1 MAGVAAAIPR
11 AASDDVMMLRHLPL
25 SGKGFWLSLVAL
37 AAGAS
42 ALLYGFLLQV
52 LHGHAVTGQGSH
64 GAIWGIVVANIVNFI
79 GISHVGIAISAV
91 VRILRLER
99 YRQLARLA
107 EFVTLA
113 AITTAVLNIGMDVGR
128 PERFIFNVVWYG
140 RYHAPFVWSCTVI
153 TTYVVGS
160 SVYLYLAM
168 RRDLWVCSAKAP
180 VRRGFFRVMSL
191 GYTDT
196 PASRARHN
204 RVVWWLAVI
213 ILPIMVSVHS
223 VYGYIF
229 GLQAGRPGW
238 YNPFQAPYFVLGA
251 IVSGF
256 SAVIIVLAVLR
267 KAFHWEA
274 IFHPRMFKGLGIFLG
289 FVTLL
294 YMYFLFSEWLT
305 GSYASPEGERVVFR
319 DLLAGRFSLITWSA
333 VIAGMLFPFALLFVQ
348 GVNPR
353 MCSIPLTVLAA
364 LLINVGLWTTRALIV
379 VPSFYHPLLP
389 WDVAPYTPAFSE
401 WCIVVGSF
409 FLFALLL
416 LVMVKMLPVL
426 ELPEDHEGAGDGWAP
441 AMPFWKQASVGG
453 SAMAGMV
460 LIGVG
465 VANSTR
471 PEFFHPP
478 AIWLS
483 GILLLL
489 SVPFQIC
496 VLPERARRRVLRQA
510 HGVLSSS
517 QDVVVGVQSRLAFA
531 RQARVGRY
539 LTSASSRAIKAPVLK
554 SPVLGNRPYDKL
566 RAS

>member
-1 MAGVAAAIPR
+1 MAGVARALAIAPHR
-11 AASDDVMMLRHLPL
+11 AAEDERPLLRHLPL
-25 SGKGFWLSLVAL
+25 ASGFWLAFVLL
-37 AAGAS
+37 AIGAS
-42 ALLYGFLLQV
+42 ALFYGFAMQL

-113 AITTAVLNIGMDVGR
+113 SITTAVLNITMDVGH
-128 PERFIFNVVWYG
+128 PERFIFNVAWFG

-168 RRDLWVCSAKAP
+168 RRDLWVCGAKAP
-180 VRRGFFRVMSL
+180 ARRPLFRLLAL
-191 GYTDT
+191 GYRDT
-196 PASRARHN
+196 PESRARHN

-256 SAVIIVLAVLR
+256 STVILVIAVLR
-267 KAFHWEA
+267 KAFQWEE
-274 IFHPRMFKGLGIFLG
+274 IFHARIFKGLGIFLG

-305 GSYASPEGERVVFR
+305 GVYASPEGERMVFR
-319 DLLAGRFSLITWSA
+319 DLLFGRFRTITWTA
-333 VIAGMLFPFALLFVQ
+333 VVAGMLIPFAMLFAQ

-353 MCSIPLTVLAA
+353 ICSIPLTVVAA
-364 LLINVGLWTTRALIV
+364 LLINLGLWTTRALIV

-389 WDVAPYTPAFSE
+389 WEVAPYVPTFEE
-401 WCIVVGSF
+401 WCMVVGSF

-416 LVMVKMLPVL
+416 LVMVKAFPVL
-426 ELPEDHEGAGDGWAP
+426 ELPEEHDP
-441 AMPFWKQASVGG
+441 LQTRRPPSIPLWKALTVAASVLLGIG
-453 SAMAGMV
+453 
-460 LIGVG
+460 LIATGIY
-465 VANSTR
+465 NR
-471 PEFFHPP
+471 MDPEFFHPP

-483 GILLLL
+483 GIVTLL
-489 SVPFQIC
+489 SVPFQLC
-496 VLPERARRRVLRQA
+496 VLPERRLRQA
-510 HGVLSSS
+510 TERRAG
-517 QDVVVGVQSRLAFA
+517 
-531 RQARVGRY
+531 ARVVAAPQASVRRY
-539 LTSASSRAIKAPVLK
+539 LASATPRIVARAPVVAGVPHRK
-554 SPVLGNRPYDKL
+554 
-566 RAS
+566 

>member
-1 MAGVAAAIPR
+1 MAGITRAKAAPAY
-11 AASDDVMMLRHLPL
+11 ADAELLQHLPL
-25 SGKGFWLSLVAL
+25 GGRAFWLTIILLVS
-37 AAGAS
+37 GTS
-42 ALLYGFLLQV
+42 ALFYGFALQ
-52 LHGHAVTGQGSH
+52 LSHGHAVTGQGSH

-113 AITTAVLNIGMDVGR
+113 AISTAVLNITMDVGH

-168 RRDLWVCSAKAP
+168 RRDLWLCSTQAP
-180 VRRGFFRVMSL
+180 ARRRLFTLLAL
-191 GYTDT
+191 GYRDT
-196 PASRARHN
+196 PASRARHH

-229 GLQAGRPGW
+229 GLQPGRPGW

-256 SAVIIVLAVLR
+256 STVILVIAVLR
-267 KAFHWEA
+267 KAFRWEE
-274 IFHPRMFKGLGIFLG
+274 IFHPRIFKGLGIFLG

-305 GSYASPEGERVVFR
+305 GLYASPEGERMVFR
-319 DLLAGRFSLITWSA
+319 DLLFGRFSMITWAA
-333 VIAGMLFPFALLFVQ
+333 VTLGMLFPFGLLFFQ

-353 MCSIPLTVLAA
+353 VCSIPLTVVAA
-364 LLINVGLWTTRALIV
+364 LLINVGLWVTRALIV

-389 WDVAPYTPAFSE
+389 WDVAPYTPTLVE
-401 WCIVVGSF
+401 WYMVIGSF
-409 FLFALLL
+409 FLFSLLL
-416 LVMVKMLPVL
+416 LIMVKAFPVL
-426 ELPEDHEGAGDGWAP
+426 ELPEEHEAVAVRPVTMPTWKRLAVSGSLLAGLA
-441 AMPFWKQASVGG
+441 
-453 SAMAGMV
+453 
-460 LIGVG
+460 L
-465 VANSTR
+465 VATGFALR
-471 PEFFHPP
+471 TGPEFYHPP
-478 AIWLS
+478 VIWLS
-483 GILLLL
+483 GIVLLL

-496 VLPERARRRVLRQA
+496 VLPERAAARVLRGRWAGAHLVSASQA
-510 HGVLSSS
+510 SV
-517 QDVVVGVQSRLAFA
+517 R
-531 RQARVGRY
+531 RY
-539 LTSASSRAIKAPVLK
+539 LVTASSRVVVKAP
-554 SPVLGNRPYDKL
+554 L
-566 RAS
+566 RRA

>member
-1 MAGVAAAIPR
+1 MAGVARVRPAPVYAD
-11 AASDDVMMLRHLPL
+11 ADLLRHLPL
-25 SGKGFWLSLVAL
+25 TGSTFWLAL
-37 AAGAS
+37 ILLASGTS
-42 ALLYGFLLQV
+42 ALFYGFAQQI

-113 AITTAVLNIGMDVGR
+113 AITTAVLNITIDVGH

-168 RRDLWVCSAKAP
+168 RRDLWICSAEAP
-180 VRRGFFRVMSL
+180 ARRPLFALLAL
-191 GYTDT
+191 GYRDT
-196 PASRARHN
+196 PASRARHH

-229 GLQAGRPGW
+229 GLQPGRPGW
-238 YNPFQAPYFVLGA
+238 YNPFKAPYFVLGA

-256 SAVIIVLAVLR
+256 STVIVVIAVLR
-267 KAFHWEA
+267 KAFRWEA
-274 IFHPRMFKGLGIFLG
+274 IFHPRIFKGLGIFLG

-305 GSYASPEGERVVFR
+305 GLYASPEGERMVFR
-319 DLLAGRFSLITWSA
+319 DLLFGRFSAITWAA
-333 VIAGMLFPFALLFVQ
+333 VTLGMVVPFALLFFQ

-353 MCSIPLTVLAA
+353 ICSIPLTVVAA
-364 LLINVGLWTTRALIV
+364 LLINVGLWVTRALIV

-389 WDVAPYTPAFSE
+389 WDVASYSPTLVE
-401 WCIVVGSF
+401 WYIVIGSF

-416 LVMVKMLPVL
+416 LIMVKAFPVL
-426 ELPEDHEGAGDGWAP
+426 ELPEADDAGPVGRSDP
-441 AMPFWKQASVGG
+441 MPVWKQLSVGG
-453 SAMAGMV
+453 A
-460 LIGVG
+460 LVG
-465 VANSTR
+465 GLALVATGILLR
-471 PEFFHPP
+471 DAPEFYHTP

-483 GILLLL
+483 GIILLL

-496 VLPERARRRVLRQA
+496 VLPERPPARVLRGQWVGSHLVSASQA
-510 HGVLSSS
+510 SV
-517 QDVVVGVQSRLAFA
+517 R
-531 RQARVGRY
+531 RY
-539 LTSASSRAIKAPVLK
+539 LVAASPRVVIKAP
-554 SPVLGNRPYDKL
+554 L
-566 RAS
+566 RRA

>member
-1 MAGVAAAIPR
+1 MAGVARAISLPSHDGD
-11 AASDDVMMLRHLPL
+11 ADLLRHLPL
-25 SGKGFWLSLVAL
+25 TGRGLWLSFVLLAL
-37 AAGAS
+37 GTS
-42 ALLYGFLLQV
+42 ALFYGFAQQV
-52 LHGHAVTGQGSH
+52 LYGHAVTGQGSH
-64 GAIWGIVVANIVNFI
+64 GAIWGIIVANIVNFI

-91 VRILRLER
+91 VRILQLEK

-107 EFVTLA
+107 ELVTLA
-113 AITTAVLNIGMDVGR
+113 AITTAVTNIAMDVGR
-128 PERFIFNVVWYG
+128 PERFVFNVMWYG

-180 VRRGFFRVMSL
+180 VRRRMFELMAL
-191 GYTDT
+191 GYRDT
-196 PASRARHN
+196 PASRSRHN

-256 SAVIIVLAVLR
+256 STVIMVLAVLR
-267 KAFHWEA
+267 KAFAWEDL
-274 IFHPRMFKGLGIFLG
+274 FPPRIFKGLGIFLG

-305 GSYASPEGERVVFR
+305 GIYASPEGERMVFN
-319 DLLAGRFSLITWSA
+319 DLLFGRFGIYTWSS
-333 VIAGMLFPFALLFVQ
+333 VLGGMLFPFALLFFQ

-353 MCSIPLTVLAA
+353 MCSIPLTVVAA
-364 LLINVGLWTTRALIV
+364 LLINIGLWTIRALVV

-389 WDVAPYTPAFSE
+389 WTVAPYVPTFPE
-401 WCIVVGSF
+401 WCIVIGSF
-409 FLFALLL
+409 FMFALLL
-416 LVMVKMLPVL
+416 LVMVKALPVL
-426 ELPEDHEGAGDGWAP
+426 ELTEEHDGP
-441 AMPFWKQASVGG
+441 LPVPIPSMPLWKKCAIGG
-453 SAMAGMV
+453 SLATGVTLVV
-460 LIGVG
+460 LGVG
-465 VANSTR
+465 VRTS

-483 GILLLL
+483 GIVLLL

-496 VLPERARRRVLRQA
+496 VLPERSRVR
-510 HGVLSSS
+510 
-517 QDVVVGVQSRLAFA
+517 VVRGQSVGTHVIAA
-531 RQARVGRY
+531 RQTDVQRY
-539 LTSASSRAIKAPVLK
+539 LAVPSPRLVLKAPVRAIA
-554 SPVLGNRPYDKL
+554 SAVSAARPGAID
-566 RAS
+566 R

>member
-1 MAGVAAAIPR
+1 MAGVAGALSPAR
-11 AASDDVMMLRHLPL
+11 HDETQLLRHLPL
-25 SGKGFWLSLVAL
+25 TGSGFWFSFLLL
-37 AAGAS
+37 ASGTAM
-42 ALLYGFLLQV
+42 LFYGFAIQL

-64 GAIWGIVVANIVNFI
+64 GAIWGIVVANVVNFI

-113 AITTAVLNIGMDVGR
+113 SITTAVLNITMDVGH
-128 PERFIFNVVWYG
+128 PERFIFNVMWYG

-168 RRDLWVCSAKAP
+168 RRDLWLCAAKSPA
-180 VRRGFFRVMSL
+180 RRPFFRLLAL
-191 GYTDT
+191 GYRDT
-196 PASRARHN
+196 PASQARHA

-256 SAVIIVLAVLR
+256 STVILVIAVLR

-274 IFHPRMFKGLGIFLG
+274 IFHKRIFKGLGIFLG

-305 GSYASPEGERVVFR
+305 GMYASPEGERMVFR
-319 DLLAGRFSLITWSA
+319 DLLLGRFRAITWTA
-333 VIAGMLFPFALLFVQ
+333 VIGGMVVPFALLFVQ
-348 GVNPR
+348 GVNSR
-353 MCSIPLTVLAA
+353 ICSIRLTVIAA
-364 LLINVGLWTTRALIV
+364 LLINLGLWVTRALIV

-389 WDVAPYTPAFSE
+389 WDVAPYTPTYVE
-401 WCIVVGSF
+401 WFMVIGSF
-409 FLFALLL
+409 FLFGLLL
-416 LVMVKMLPVL
+416 LIMVKAFPVL
-426 ELPEDHEGAGDGWAP
+426 ELPDEHEPEGPVRAAS
-441 AMPFWKQASVGG
+441 MPFWKVLSVSG
-453 SAMAGMV
+453 SV
-460 LIGVG
+460 LLGISLIAFGIL
-465 VANSTR
+465 TR
-471 PEFFHPP
+471 AAPEFFHPT

-483 GILLLL
+483 GIVVLL

-496 VLPERARRRVLRQA
+496 VLPEPSPQRGRIGHPVAA
-510 HGVLSSS
+510 HLIGAHYASV
-517 QDVVVGVQSRLAFA
+517 R
-531 RQARVGRY
+531 RY
-539 LTSASSRAIKAPVLK
+539 LAPPASRGIVKAPLVATF
-554 SPVLGNRPYDKL
+554 PAAAVRPATSSTFT
-566 RAS
+566 RESGMR